1 MLFLTRAAPLRQTI
15 YDERSS
21 PCFCDAG
28 DAVAG
33 TVFEEEHQGQGD
45 GEGADE
51 EVQGD
56 GITIGIFFDERQD
69 QGTGD
74 AGSAP
79 GREDAAVDG
88 TEVFRTE
95 EALR

>member
-1 MLFLTRAAPLRQTI
+1 MGRPRAAP
-15 YDERSS
+15 YDEQSS

-33 TVFEEEHQGQGD
+33 AVFEEEHQGQGD

-69 QGTGD
+69 QGPATP
-74 AGSAP
+74 AAP
-79 GREDAAVDG
+79 QAV
-88 TEVFRTE
+88 RMRPWM
-95 EALR
+95 ALRYFVPKRSLR